1 MSIRTLLKDMLSK
14 RNLAVA
20 LGASVLTFSTGVV
33 NGQGFEPPS
42 EPPADWGPIS
52 STMEEV
58 PYPYPVEYMEL
69 NLYGQ
74 DARLAYMDVAPTAA
88 ANGRTVLIFHG
99 MNFYGKA
106 YEPMI
111 DALTAAGYRAIAI
124 DRIGYGRSSKLDIPY
139 NLNMVSSNIKALM
152 DHLGIDEAAAV
163 GHSMGGMVA
172 SRFAMQYADSVSH
185 VVMVNQIGMTDQR
198 PYRGW
203 TDIEDAYEGVLN
215 GTTYQSI
222 LRGHLVYFEQG
233 FQQEYFDYVR
243 WQYGQT
249 LSAEWPR
256 LAKIR
261 AWQQSILYN
270 DPVVYDWQH
279 IDTKALVIGGRDDRL
294 GGGRYE
300 EQATM
305 VSETLPNAALILYPG
320 VGHSPHFE
328 HPDVFHAD
336 LVDFLDSDP
345 GQSADDW
352 MSSR

>member
-1 MSIRTLLKDMLSK
+1 MNPCTLLRQTLTSHNCLKTLAGTALMLAAGTLS
-14 RNLAVA
+14 AQ
-20 LGASVLTFSTGVV
+20 S
-33 NGQGFEPPS
+33 FEPPS
-42 EPPADWGPIS
+42 EPPEEWGPIS

-58 PYPYPVEYMEL
+58 PYPYPVDYMNVTL
-69 NLYGQ
+69 FGQ
-74 DARLAYMDVAPTAA
+74 DGHMAYMDVEPTGP

-111 DALTAAGYRAIAI
+111 EALTAAGFRAVAI

-152 DHLGIDEAAAV
+152 DHLGIEEAAAV

-172 SRFAMQYADSVSH
+172 SRFAMQYPDAVTH
-185 VVMVNQIGMTDQR
+185 VAMVNQIGMTDQR
-198 PYRGW
+198 QGREW
-203 TDIEDAYEGVLN
+203 TDIEDAYERVLN

-233 FQQEYFDYVR
+233 FQEEYFDYVR

-249 LSAEWPR
+249 LTAEWPR
-256 LAKIR
+256 LARIR

-294 GGGRYE
+294 GGGQYQ

-328 HPDVFHAD
+328 HPDVFHDD
-336 LVDFLDSDP
+336 LVDFLSSDP
-345 GQSADDW
+345 EQSADEW
-352 MSSR
+352 MSGR

>member
-1 MSIRTLLKDMLSK
+1 MSSRTLRTRSLSSHHWLRVFFAPVLML
-14 RNLAVA
+14 VA
-20 LGASVLTFSTGVV
+20 GGLSAQS
-33 NGQGFEPPS
+33 FEPPA
-42 EPPADWGPIS
+42 EPPAGWGPVS

-74 DARLAYMDVAPTAA
+74 DARLAYMDVAPVGPS
-88 ANGRTVLIFHG
+88 NGRTVLIFHG

-111 DALTAAGYRAIAI
+111 DELTAAGFRTIAI

-139 NLNMVSSNIKALM
+139 NLNMVSSNIRALM
-152 DHLGIDEAAAV
+152 DHLGIDEVAAV

-185 VVMVNQIGMTDQR
+185 VVMVNQIGMTDPR
-198 PYRGW
+198 RNRGW
-203 TDIEDAYEGVLN
+203 TDIEDAYERVLN

-233 FQQEYFDYVR
+233 FQEEYFDYVR

-249 LSAEWPR
+249 LTAEWPR
-256 LAKIR
+256 LARIR

-294 GGGRYE
+294 GGGQYQ

-305 VSETLPNAALILYPG
+305 VSETLPNAGLILYPG

-328 HPDVFHAD
+328 HPEVFHAD
-336 LVDFLDSDP
+336 LIDFLSSDP
-345 GQSADDW
+345 DQSAEAW
-352 MSSR
+352 MASR

>member
-1 MSIRTLLKDMLSK
+1 MNMRTMLTRTLLKRKLTAALLAPALMLS
-14 RNLAVA
+14 
-20 LGASVLTFSTGVV
+20 ASAATGQTFD
-33 NGQGFEPPS
+33 PPS
-42 EPPADWGPIS
+42 EPPEDWGPIS

-58 PYPYPVEYMEL
+58 PYPYPIEYMDV
-69 NLYGQ
+69 NLYGK
-74 DARLAYMDVAPTAA
+74 DGSLAYMDVAPTGPS
-88 ANGRTVLIFHG
+88 NGRTVLIFHG

-111 DALTAAGYRAIAI
+111 DALTAEGFRAIAI

-139 NLNMVSSNIKALM
+139 NLNMASYNIKALM
-152 DHLGIDEAAAV
+152 DHLGIEEAAAV

-172 SRFAMQYADSVSH
+172 SRFAMQYPDAVTH
-185 VVMVNQIGMTDQR
+185 VVMVNQIGMSDQR
-198 PYRGW
+198 QSRGW
-203 TDIEDAYEGVLN
+203 TDIEDAYERVLN
-215 GTTYQSI
+215 GTTYESI

-233 FQQEYFDYVR
+233 FQEEYFDYVR

-249 LSAEWPR
+249 LSAEWPK
-256 LAKIR
+256 LARIR

-294 GGGRYE
+294 GGGRYQ

-328 HPDVFHAD
+328 HPEEFHAD
-336 LVDFLDSDP
+336 LADFLESDP
-345 GQSADDW
+345 DQSAEDW
-352 MSSR
+352 MASR

>member
-1 MSIRTLLKDMLSK
+1 MNPCTLLRQTLTSRNWLKTLAAPVLMLAAGTVS
-14 RNLAVA
+14 AQ
-20 LGASVLTFSTGVV
+20 S
-33 NGQGFEPPS
+33 FEPPS
-42 EPPADWGPIS
+42 EPPEEWGPIS

-58 PYPYPVEYMEL
+58 SYPYPVEYMDVTL
-69 NLYGQ
+69 FGQ
-74 DARLAYMDVAPTAA
+74 DGRMAYMDVEPTGP

-111 DALTAAGYRAIAI
+111 EALTAAGFRAIAI

-152 DHLGIDEAAAV
+152 DHLEIDEAAAV

-172 SRFAMQYADSVSH
+172 SRFAMQYPDAVTH
-185 VVMVNQIGMTDQR
+185 VAMVNQIGMTDQR
-198 PYRGW
+198 QGRGW
-203 TDIEDAYEGVLN
+203 TDIEDAYERVLN
-215 GTTYQSI
+215 GTTYESI

-233 FQQEYFDYVR
+233 FQEEYFDYVR

-249 LSAEWPR
+249 LTAEWPR
-256 LAKIR
+256 LARIR

-294 GGGRYE
+294 GGGRYQ

-328 HPDVFHAD
+328 HPDVFHGD
-336 LVDFLDSDP
+336 LIDFLSSDP
-345 GQSADDW
+345 GQSADEW
-352 MSSR
+352 MSGR